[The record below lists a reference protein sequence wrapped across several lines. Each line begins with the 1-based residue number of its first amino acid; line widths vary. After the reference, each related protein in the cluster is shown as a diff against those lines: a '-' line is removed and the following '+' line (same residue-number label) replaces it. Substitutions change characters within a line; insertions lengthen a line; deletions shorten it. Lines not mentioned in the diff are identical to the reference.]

1 MREIEVMAWDKR
13 QKKMYEVFKIFF
25 NVGNSAY
32 VAVIGDG
39 LQCEERDDSDS
50 ALLQYTGRKD
60 KNGEKIFVSHI
71 VKYVLSD
78 PYHIY
83 EDCDRPGLGV
93 IRLGEYLQDG
103 SNGEYGPTKC
113 LGFYIQNIDGKADRH
128 EQTISMIDGI
138 DSLEI
143 IGNEF
148 ENSDLLPKPHD

>member
-1 MREIEVMAWDKR
+1 MKIKFRAWDNEAKLMLSDPDELAFPFYAR
-13 QKKMYEVFKIFF
+13 GGEVEVSIEDVLNFDPEHLFW
-25 NVGNSAY
+25 
-32 VAVIGDG
+32 
-39 LQCEERDDSDS
+39 
-50 ALLQYTGRKD
+50 LQYTGRKD
-60 KNGEKIFVSHI
+60 KNGDEIFASHI

-78 PYHIY
+78 PDHIY

-128 EQTISMIDGI
+128 EQTVSMIDGI

-148 ENSDLLPKPHD
+148 ENPELLTKP